1 MRTSVTRRLSLTAA
15 LTLLTTFGCIVAND
29 EGNGFQG
36 ADSLGGSSG
45 NGSSAMGGTTG
56 GSGAGTAGSAQG
68 GSAQGGSAQAGAAAG
83 EAGDAGEDGRGGA
96 EQLPLPDAGSDECM
110 ESEIMQGMT
119 AAHNAVRDTVTP
131 PNNEPLPPLSWS
143 CELAEVAQA
152 YAEHLANDMDCAL
165 VHSGGDYGENI
176 YWSYGFQPSAQDVV
190 DGWASEEPCYSYDK
204 FPDQCSDV
212 PDVCD
217 QCGHYTQ
224 MVWRNTELV
233 GCGMALCGPQQEQ
246 IWVCNYDP
254 PGNWLTQY
262 PY

>member
-1 MRTSVTRRLSLTAA
+1 MRPTVTRRLSLTVA

-29 EGNGFQG
+29 EGNEFQG
-36 ADSLGGSSG
+36 ADSLGGSSDS
-45 NGSSAMGGTTG
+45 GSAAGGGATG
-56 GSGAGTAGSAQG
+56 GSGGASAAGAAQG
-68 GSAQGGSAQAGAAAG
+68 GAAQGGASGGAAGAAIAG
-83 EAGDAGEDGRGGA
+83 EGGSGGA
-96 EQLPLPDAGSDECM
+96 EPLPQPDAGSEECV
-110 ESEIMQGMT
+110 EPEIMQGMT
-119 AAHNAVRDTVTP
+119 AAHNAVRDTVEP

-143 CELAEVAQA
+143 CELAAVAQA
-152 YAEHLANDMDCAL
+152 YAEHLANDLDCAL

-233 GCGMALCGPQQEQ
+233 GCGRALCGPQQEQ